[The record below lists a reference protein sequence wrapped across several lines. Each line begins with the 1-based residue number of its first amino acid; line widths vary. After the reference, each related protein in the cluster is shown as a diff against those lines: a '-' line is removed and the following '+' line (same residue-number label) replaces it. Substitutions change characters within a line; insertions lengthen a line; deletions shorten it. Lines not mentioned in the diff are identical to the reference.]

1 LTPRSLCIALAL
13 ELEAR
18 VYVAAEVLAAVEAIR
33 ADKPMPPMGAA
44 DSVAELVAKW
54 PDSAKPAASD

>member
-18 VYVAAEVLAAVEAIR
+18 VYVAAEVLAAVEAMR
-33 ADKPMPPMGAA
+33 ADKPMPPIGAA
-44 DSVAELVAKW
+44 DSVAELVVKW
-54 PDSAKPAASD
+54 PDSAKSAAND